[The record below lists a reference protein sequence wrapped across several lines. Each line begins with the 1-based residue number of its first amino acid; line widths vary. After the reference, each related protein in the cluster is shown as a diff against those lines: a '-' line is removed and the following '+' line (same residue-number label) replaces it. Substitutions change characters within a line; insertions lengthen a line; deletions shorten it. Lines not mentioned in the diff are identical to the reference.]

1 MTEKRFKLSKPNG
14 AYLIDDDKPYAH
26 WINDDDKIVDLLN
39 SLADE
44 NEQLHSE
51 LAEKDI
57 QIDYLKNENK
67 HFQQRNNRQAEQL
80 DNLYNLIE
88 KEDWQTLKGII
99 QEFQEW
105 EEQLQKEWKCYCE

>member
-1 MTEKRFKLSKPNG
+1 MTENKRFKNVGKDIFQYGEWYCSAGGEHCADVIAEALNI
-14 AYLIDDDKPYAH
+14 LI
-26 WINDDDKIVDLLN
+26 
-39 SLADE
+39 DE

-99 QEFQEW
+99 QEFQEY